1 MSISEAVALVI
12 QAGAF
17 EDSGSLY
24 VLDMGELISIDK
36 LAREMIVLAG
46 YEPDKD
52 IKIVYTGIRPGEKLV
67 EELYA
72 DDERPLP
79 TAHSKIYKVDSQERW
94 SVEELTSL
102 IYACINM
109 SRRRKYTEMVNLL
122 KKFIP
127 DMRVKS

>member
-1 MSISEAVALVI
+1 MSEESVVSAEKENNYRLPHQTTLQHCAKLSIV
-12 QAGAF
+12 
-17 EDSGSLY
+17 EDKPIMFDYWTGSL
-24 VLDMGELISIDK
+24 
-36 LAREMIVLAG
+36 
-46 YEPDKD
+46 DKD
-52 IKIVYTGIRPGEKLV
+52 VLIGVRDSGEKLLV
-67 EELYA
+67 KSE
-72 DDERPLP
+72 DEYTSPI
-79 TAHSKIYKVDSQERW
+79 SKIYKVDSQERW